1 MPDKT
6 IKAYLWEMLDNLP
19 SGKYGLWYLTDTLNL
34 ITGRRTM
41 CHTVRDYCKDYASR
55 AGGSFKCVVHN
66 DSIYEYIAGV
76 KITGSLGG
84 KE

>member
-6 IKAYLWEMLDNLP
+6 IKAHLWLMLDNLP
-19 SGKYGLWYLTDTLNL
+19 SGNYGLWYLTDTLNL
-34 ITGRRTM
+34 ITGHRTM
-41 CHTVRDYCKDYASR
+41 PHTVRDYCKDYAER

-66 DSIYEYIAGV
+66 DSIYAYESGAKIA
-76 KITGSLGG
+76 GSLGG